1 VTALEWFA
9 ESPNFVD
16 WRVSMNDPV
25 VSILLV
31 TWKRIDLLEECL
43 KAIAAAKPAVP
54 FELVIVNNGGSHTSG
69 RVEAIASGAR
79 VVHARLN
86 LGLPGGL
93 RLARS
98 VARGRY
104 LATLQDD
111 VVVQEGWLDSLV
123 ERMDADPW
131 VGIVGSRVEL
141 PDGHNICGLY
151 MLGGLTWLHPVA
163 DPEPNPVDLC
173 TSASML
179 IRARAWDD
187 AGGPSAELFP
197 LGYVDFDMCIRVAR
211 CGWIV
216 EVLSQSL
223 VRHKWH
229 QSTSESTRTYTGWRN
244 ARLVREWHST
254 WLSERPSQ
262 ATLDDMRRLLRLRAS
277 AIRAKPPP
285 PGKDPT
291 PLAQR
296 DLARLEKI
304 ARQGALRMMY
314 RKWLSRLRLGIR

>member
-1 VTALEWFA
+1 M
-9 ESPNFVD
+9 D
-16 WRVSMNDPV
+16 DPI

-31 TWKRIDLLEECL
+31 TWKRIDLLEDCL
-43 KAIAAAKPAVP
+43 NAIAAAKPAVP
-54 FELVIVNNGGSHTSG
+54 FELVIVNNGGSRTAD

-79 VVHARLN
+79 IIHARVN

-111 VVVQEGWLDSLV
+111 VVVQEGWLDRLV

-131 VGIVGSRVEL
+131 VGIVGSRIEL
-141 PDGHNICGLY
+141 PDGHQICGLY
-151 MLGGLTWLHPVA
+151 MLGDLSWLHPKA
-163 DPEPNPVDLC
+163 DPEPAPVDLC

-187 AGGPSAELFP
+187 AGGPSPELFP
-197 LGYVDFDMCIRVAR
+197 LGYVDFDLCIRVAR

-216 EVLSQSL
+216 EVLSQSI

-229 QSTSESTRTYTGWRN
+229 QSTSRAARTYTGWRN

-254 WLSERPSQ
+254 WLSGRPSQ
-262 ATLDDMRRLLRLRAS
+262 ATLDDMRRLLLARAT
-277 AIRAKPPP
+277 AIRANPPP
-285 PGKDPT
+285 PGKDPKSLT
-291 PLAQR
+291 SS

-304 ARQGALRMMY
+304 ARRGALRMRY
-314 RKWLSRLRLGIR
+314 RKFLFSLGIR